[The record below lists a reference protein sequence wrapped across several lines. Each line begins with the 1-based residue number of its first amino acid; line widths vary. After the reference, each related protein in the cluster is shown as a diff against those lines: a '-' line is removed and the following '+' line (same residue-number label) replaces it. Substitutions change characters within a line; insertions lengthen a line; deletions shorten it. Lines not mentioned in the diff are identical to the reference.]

1 MDVLLLCGYFEPK
14 YQEEISRKTKTWV
27 ENAAN
32 TFQQRL
38 IAGLKEQDINL
49 RVVSAPF
56 IGPWPTAYED
66 KTFDGFEA
74 GKSAENIRYV
84 YFNNIWGYRNI
95 SRTAALKNVLETLSG
110 TQNLKRRLLLSTA
123 PILRF

>member
-56 IGPWPTAYED
+56 IGPWPTAYLD

-74 GKSAENIRYV
+74 GKS
-84 YFNNIWGYRNI
+84 
-95 SRTAALKNVLETLSG
+95 L
-110 TQNLKRRLLLSTA
+110 
-123 PILRF
+123 